1 MEKYV
6 VANRDDGLG
15 SRIFS
20 MINAIYLAQKL
31 GGSIDCM
38 KFRWAEYLLTDEDVV
53 YFTARK
59 QDKNCNVIGISV
71 EKKEELFAKDFI
83 DKHYLEECNPKLT
96 YRGMSKKQTRDFK
109 ALKADW
115 DSNQWQ
121 YFTLEISPMASLLRD
136 IDYNEYRSFCANK
149 AIWQIQ
155 FSEKIQKMINKALID
170 AQNLGEYTCIHL
182 RSGDAI
188 YDHFH
193 IRKYGKTSVYHAS
206 YLALGLE
213 LAKKEQGKVVL
224 VGDDIKSLEYLVEVI
239 GEDRVIPMGS
249 LRDTSKYSNAE
260 LFFYDV
266 FFMSRAK
273 VLYGT
278 YSALIKIASIISE
291 KVEIRSSYGSF
302 SDNEHYQ
309 NLIRD
314 VSLLSKTSPSQLA
327 FMYFHLYLYG
337 EKLGEE
343 CNTLVDY
350 LKEALKCDMDNDK
363 YRIYIVNTFL
373 KHQKYQEA
381 NEYIKN
387 YLQEGRFIQHLFAR
401 NWTGVC
407 FQECFP
413 QFMQNE
419 CKNYP
424 YISFV
429 AAKICEFQGE
439 LLKSLEYALQALN
452 SELENE
458 IFKDYSIEIEKKYK
472 EHLKKVETESTL
484 KKAQYRR
491 QKALEAKENWDWEC
505 VISHYKDS
513 IELHNE
519 YLLEYLDF
527 LAEIGQLELLNDMI
541 KKYSFEIL
549 EKKVQDVQ
557 EFKALKLYFEFYCKY
572 CNDKT
577 TNIFSLILDNSS
589 NDAYLLDFLKIHK
602 DMTNYDEDMDII
614 ITYIISK
621 IKPEDGLQLSD
632 FDMVAFYRR
641 AWGKNPTNP
650 IRAQFLV
657 TCLAKLHLK
666 EIGNF
671 SKSLITVSTLSD
683 ILNLG
688 VFGGKIQQ
696 GARRYRDIISDLIE
710 VDNFNLKPKVA
721 VCLYGIF
728 RGNTSKTLEAIR
740 ENVVKPL
747 EADVFIHLQ
756 DSWHIW
762 PGYRGDPVWTN
773 SYLVAKDRKCF
784 PKEISNYTSLEKYFP
799 NVLNRL
805 KTVIKLDLPIEDIK
819 DIINPKA
826 MKIEKSDS
834 FMQTLGFSP
843 KKLAYTPAPNL
854 DSYQVTRLRYQ
865 IKESLNICEEYA
877 KNHGSY
883 DYVIMARVDHTY
895 SRFEISDLTKLKS
908 NEILS
913 RMLHYGPDLLR
924 IFAGKYK
931 AVKKMVSF
939 YDRVLEKQDMNVFGV
954 NYRQFPF
961 VCEEVIWFLWGIQNN
976 LKPVT
981 LHKNVDLRAAT
992 YGMIPNFYQE
1002 LVKDLDN
1009 TAKIFKDRED
1019 YKKLLE
1025 LLKVGGGLFKDYTM
1039 ELQVQNKNQNLK
1051 AKSLEIKSLKASLDS
1066 TKKQLESKNKI
1077 LESMNKTL
1085 ESKTKEIDFT
1095 LHYGTAKQR
1104 IHNHLSYKLGK
1115 AMIENSKSILGYIRM
1130 PYVLSYIKE
1139 QHNKEQK
1146 QYQEQIKKNPN
1157 LKLPK
1162 LESYKDYKEA
1172 LKEKECFTYKLGE
1185 ALMKADK
1192 TWYKGGYIA
1201 LMFEVGRLNGELA
1214 KKRELRNKC

>member
-6 VANRDDGLG
+6 VQNREDGLG

-31 GGSIDCM
+31 GGSIEHM
-38 KFRWAEYLLTDEDVV
+38 KFRWAEYLFDDGDNLS
-53 YFTARK
+53 FTARK
-59 QDKNCNVIGISV
+59 QDENCNVIGVSV

-83 DKHYLEECNPKLT
+83 DKHYLEKCDPKLT
-96 YRGMSKKQTRDFK
+96 YRGLSKKQTRDFK
-109 ALKADW
+109 TLKADW

-155 FSEKIQKMINKALID
+155 FSEKIQKMIDKALID
-170 AQNLGEYTCIHL
+170 AEKMGEYTCIHL

-213 LAKKEQGKVVL
+213 LAKKEQGKVIL

-239 GEDRVIPMGS
+239 GEDRVISMGN

-260 LFFYDV
+260 LFFYDI
-266 FFMSRAK
+266 FFISRAK

-278 YSALIKIASIISE
+278 YSALIKIASIISD

-302 SDNEHYQ
+302 SDSEHYQ
-309 NLIRD
+309 NLIHD

-327 FMYFHLYLYG
+327 FMYFHLYMYG
-337 EKLGEE
+337 EKQGEE
-343 CNTLVDY
+343 CDILVSY

-363 YRIYIVNTFL
+363 YRIYIVDTFL

-387 YLQEGRFIQHLFAR
+387 YLQEGRFIRHLFAC

-452 SELENE
+452 LEVENQ
-458 IFKDYSIEIEKKYK
+458 IFKDYSIEIGNKYR
-472 EHLKKVETESTL
+472 EHLKKVETESAL
-484 KKAQYRR
+484 KKAQYHR
-491 QKALEAKENWDWEC
+491 QKALEARENWDWDHA
-505 VISHYKDS
+505 ISHYRDS
-513 IELHNE
+513 VESHDE

-527 LAEIGQLELLNDMI
+527 LAEIGQLEPLNDGI
-541 KKYSFEIL
+541 KKYSL
-549 EKKVQDVQ
+549 EALREKVQDTQ
-557 EFKALKLYFEFYCKY
+557 EFRALKLYLEFYCKY
-572 CNDKT
+572 QGGKAA
-577 TNIFSLILDNSS
+577 NIFSLTLENSS
-589 NDAYLLDFLKIHK
+589 NTAYLLDFLKTHK
-602 DMTNYDEDMDII
+602 DMANYDEDMDAIV
-614 ITYIISK
+614 TYIISK

-632 FDMVAFYRR
+632 FDMVAFYHR
-641 AWGKNPTNP
+641 AWGKSPENP

-657 TCLAKLHLK
+657 TCLVKLHLK
-666 EIGNF
+666 EVNDIAKG
-671 SKSLITVSTLSD
+671 LTTVSRVSD

-688 VFGGKIQQ
+688 VLDGRIQQ
-696 GARRYRDIISDLIE
+696 GARKYRDIISNLIE
-710 VDNFNLKPKVA
+710 VDNLNLKPKVA

-728 RGNTSKTLEAIR
+728 RGNSSKTLETIR
-740 ENVVKPL
+740 ENIVKPL
-747 EADVFIHLQ
+747 DADVFIHIQ

-773 SYLVAKDRKCF
+773 SYLTKKNRRYF
-784 PKEISNYTSLEKYFP
+784 PKEISDYTSLEKYFP

-805 KTVIKLDLPIEDIK
+805 KTVIELDVPVDEIK
-819 DIINPKA
+819 DIIKPKA
-826 MKIEKSDS
+826 IKIEKSDS
-834 FMQTLGFSP
+834 FMRELEFSP
-843 KKLAYTPAPNL
+843 EKLVYMPAPNIGQ
-854 DSYQVTRLRYQ
+854 YQIVKLRYQ
-865 IKESLNICEEYA
+865 IRQSLNICEEYA
-877 KNHGSY
+877 KKHGSY
-883 DYVIMARVDHTY
+883 DYVVIARIDQAY
-895 SRFEISDLTKLKS
+895 SRFEMSDLTKLKD

-913 RMLHYGPDLLR
+913 RMLHYGPDCAR
-924 IFAGKYK
+924 FFAGKYK
-931 AVKKMVSF
+931 AVKKLVSL
-939 YDRVLEKQDMNVFGV
+939 YDEVIDKQDMNIFGV
-954 NYRQFPF
+954 NYHQLPF
-961 VCEEVIWFLWGIQNN
+961 VCEEVIWLLWGIKNG
-976 LKPVT
+976 LKPVS
-981 LHKNVDLRAAT
+981 LKKDVDIRAAV
-992 YGMIPNFYQE
+992 YGMIPNFYKE
-1002 LVKDLDN
+1002 LIRDLDS
-1009 TAKIFKDRED
+1009 TAKAFKDRED
-1019 YKKLLE
+1019 YRRLVE
-1025 LLKVGGGLFKDYTM
+1025 MLKAGGGLFKDYTQ
-1039 ELQVQNKNQNLK
+1039 ELQLQDKNKKLELK
-1051 AKSLEIKSLKASLDS
+1051 TQEIKSLKDSLDS
-1066 TKKQLESKNKI
+1066 TKKQLESKNQI

-1095 LHYGTAKQR
+1095 LHYGTAKNR

-1162 LESYKDYKEA
+1162 LESYKDYKES

-1192 TWYKGGYIA
+1192 TWYKGGYVT
-1201 LMFEVGRLNGELA
+1201 LMFEVGRLNRELA
-1214 KKRELRNKC
+1214 KKNKTAKK